1 LRHVSALLTYLTVGG
16 SELDPLKIRIGVNL
30 VMARPDAVVELARRA
45 EACGYDSVWTG
56 EHVALPVDTDF
67 SRYGGNAPYTPR
79 SNFLEPLS
87 LLAALSQVTTRVR
100 LGTGVLIA
108 PLRDP
113 VILGRAVMTVDVL
126 SGGRLDLGL
135 GIGWNE
141 PEFANVGASYAE
153 RGRRTD
159 EMLDVLDALF
169 TQDDPEFHGA
179 FYSFGPIGFEP
190 KPVQRPRPKTLIG
203 GHSPA
208 ALRRAARFDGWYGSG
223 NVDTIQ
229 PVLRQLDK
237 EREATHRDG
246 EPFEILVTDI
256 GPPPTR
262 DELMR
267 LADAGVDEIVLI
279 PWEGSGPR
287 MGTITTD
294 GARDLER
301 YADSLGLTG

>member
-1 LRHVSALLTYLTVGG
+1 MEPLR
-16 SELDPLKIRIGVNL
+16 IRIGVNL
-30 VMARPDAVVELARRA
+30 VMAHPDAVVDLARHA

-56 EHVALPVDTDF
+56 EHVALPLDTDF

-87 LLAALSQVTTRVR
+87 LLAALSQVTTRIR

-113 VILGRAVMTVDVL
+113 VMLGRAVMTVDVL

-135 GIGWNE
+135 GIGWNA

-159 EMLDVLDALF
+159 EMLDVLNALF
-169 TQDDPEFHGA
+169 TQEEPEFHGA
-179 FYSFGPIGFEP
+179 FYAFGPIGFEP
-190 KPVQRPRPKTLIG
+190 KPVQRPRPKTFIG

-208 ALRRAARFDGWYGSG
+208 ALRRAARFGDGWYGSG
-223 NVDTIQ
+223 KLDTIK
-229 PVLRQLDK
+229 PVLLQL
-237 EREATHRDG
+237 ERERVAAERGAD
-246 EPFEILVTDI
+246 PFDILLTDI
-256 GPPPTR
+256 GPPPSR
-262 DELMR
+262 DQLMR
-267 LADAGVDEIVLI
+267 LADAGVHGIVLI

-287 MGTITTD
+287 MGTIMTD
-294 GARDLER
+294 GARELER
-301 YADSLGLTG
+301 YAESLGLTS

>member
-1 LRHVSALLTYLTVGG
+1 
-16 SELDPLKIRIGVNL
+16 
-30 VMARPDAVVELARRA
+30 MAHPDAVVDLARHA

-56 EHVALPVDTDF
+56 EHVALSLDTDF

-113 VILGRAVMTVDVL
+113 VMLGRAVTTVDVL

-135 GIGWNE
+135 GIGWNA
-141 PEFANVGASYAE
+141 PEFAHVGASYAA

-159 EMLDVLDALF
+159 EILEVLDALY
-169 TQDDPEFHGA
+169 TEDEPEFHGE

-190 KPVQRPRPKTLIG
+190 KPRQRPRPKTFIG

-208 ALRRAARFDGWYGSG
+208 ALRRAARFGDGWYGSG
-223 NVDTIQ
+223 KLETIQ
-229 PVLRQLDK
+229 PVLLQL
-237 EREATHRDG
+237 ERERQAAERG
-246 EPFEILVTDI
+246 AEPFEILLTDI
-256 GPPPTR
+256 GPPPGR

-267 LADAGVDEIVLI
+267 LANAGVHGIVLI

-287 MGTITTD
+287 MGTITAD
-294 GARDLER
+294 GARELER
-301 YADSLGLTG
+301 YAERLGLAG